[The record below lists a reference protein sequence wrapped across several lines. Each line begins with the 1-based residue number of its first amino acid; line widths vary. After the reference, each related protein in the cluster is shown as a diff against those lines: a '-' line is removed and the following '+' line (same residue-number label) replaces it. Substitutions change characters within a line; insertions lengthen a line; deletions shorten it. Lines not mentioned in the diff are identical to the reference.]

1 MNFSVESRPPS
12 SQLSLTFKSLG
23 ISGRGW
29 VGRGLSC
36 RKCLAAITTAPFIF
50 EILLS
55 FVDFWNCAWVG
66 GGGFGFL
73 QIIDWKTLTVWP
85 YLIWL
90 NLQYTRNIREKLSL
104 CVFEQKLRVGKN
116 SEKIKEI
123 SVVDRI
129 WNNVFSILLSYTA
142 CINVSL

>member
-1 MNFSVESRPPS
+1 MKFSVESRPPS
-12 SQLSLTFKSLG
+12 SQLSLTFKSRG
-23 ISGRGW
+23 ISGRG
-29 VGRGLSC
+29 VGGRGLSC

-55 FVDFWNCAWVG
+55 LVDFWNCAWVG

-104 CVFEQKLRVGKN
+104 CVFEQKLRAGN
-116 SEKIKEI
+116 NNEKIKEI

-129 WNNVFSILLSYTA
+129 WNNVFSILLPYTV
-142 CINVSL
+142 CINASL